1 MEFYSLTAAQLIEL
15 LNDLLEKTEYSIVLA
30 NGKSFLVYKEWVIS
44 DFILIPIAAICK
56 ISQTSSQHSVKVAI
70 LKDGQLSN
78 PIPLEADDIF
88 KYRSWHKIWGFQ
100 TIGVCEKSTADHL
113 RTVFGK
119 LACDTA
125 TERLYRYTGW
135 NAEGNSF
142 LLGNLKIAKDAVEQV
157 EHLEMNT
164 VSFDPKLSEKDAME
178 FMTTHYLKALN
189 PCVYM
194 QILFAYVAVFQN
206 KEILCCLREFC
217 AVLPSA
223 VRQR

>member
-1 MEFYSLTAAQLIEL
+1 M
-15 LNDLLEKTEYSIVLA
+15 
-30 NGKSFLVYKEWVIS
+30 
-44 DFILIPIAAICK
+44 
-56 ISQTSSQHSVKVAI
+56 KVAI

-88 KYRSWHKIWGFQ
+88 RYRSWHKIWGFQ

-125 TERLYRYTGW
+125 TEPLYRYTGW

-189 PCVYM
+189 PCAYM